1 LTREAATV
9 ALAAHAALPVGALVP
24 ELVETLVIPT
34 EEAGMGYL
42 RRSVRVV
49 VMVTVALT
57 WTAEAAL
64 AQTDSVR
71 LERLQAQ
78 VNSQDKLR
86 AFTYSWDS
94 VELRSPRLTG
104 LSITYDHVEMA
115 VPPRDTAQPFPRP
128 LPLTQVSQLQVRGS
142 AAKSGAIIGGS
153 VLGGLGLAAGLASTK
168 ECSAF
173 ELVCGSDAG
182 DVVVVTLGSA
192 AVGALLGAVIGSP
205 FKTWKTIYRA
215 P

>member
-1 LTREAATV
+1 MT
-9 ALAAHAALPVGALVP
+9 
-24 ELVETLVIPT
+24 
-34 EEAGMGYL
+34 YL
-42 RRSVRVV
+42 RRSIRGA
-49 VMVTVALT
+49 VMVTVFALT

-78 VNSQDKLR
+78 VNSQNRIR
-86 AFTYSWDS
+86 AFTYSWDP
-94 VELRSPRLTG
+94 VELYSPRLAG
-104 LSITYDHVEMA
+104 LSITYENVEMT
-115 VPPRDTAQPFPRP
+115 VPPPDTAQAFPQP
-128 LPLTQVSQLQVRGS
+128 LLLPQVSQLQVRGS

-153 VLGGLGLAAGLASTK
+153 VLGGLGLVAGLASTG

-173 ELVCGSDAG
+173 ELICGSDAG
-182 DVVVVTLGSA
+182 DVVVITLGSA

-205 FKTWKTIYRA
+205 FKKWKTIYRA